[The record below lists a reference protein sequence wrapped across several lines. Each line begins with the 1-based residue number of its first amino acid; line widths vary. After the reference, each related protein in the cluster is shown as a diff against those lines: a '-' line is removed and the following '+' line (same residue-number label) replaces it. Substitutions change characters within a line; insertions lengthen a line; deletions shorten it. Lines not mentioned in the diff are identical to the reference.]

1 MQEPPSD
8 TLDLELSDGSIVR
21 WAYSPAPADGYE
33 EVSVGGRVK
42 AHFRQVTQTVAAM
55 AEDLQALYRAAQPNK
70 MSIEFGVEISAEAGE
85 LTALIVKGSGKGNLK
100 ITLEWEKPKV
110 TAEAPHAPGSETP
123 TEHA

>member
-1 MQEPPSD
+1 MQEPPHD

-21 WAYSPAPADGYE
+21 WAYNPAPADGFE

-55 AEDLQALYRAAQPNK
+55 AEDLHGLYLAAKPDK

-85 LTALIVKGSGKGNLK
+85 LTALIVKGSGKANLK
-100 ITLEWEKPKV
+100 ITLTWENTKR
-110 TAEAPHAPGSETP
+110 ALHA
-123 TEHA
+123 